1 MILLILLILIAILL
15 AITYLYV
22 RSWKRYI
29 VKSWKN
35 GIKKGL
41 SITKENLNQEIEKNN
56 KKYIAAIIFY
66 SKINYNYWKYTHLLN
81 IESSALNF
89 LRKNDDF
96 DINTLINLNE
106 DEILN
111 ISDVFYDSNKKN
123 IDILKE
129 KNLMKEDSEIKKYI
143 VEIKK
148 GQNICSMF

>member
-41 SITKENLNQEIEKNN
+41 NITKENRQQEISKNN
-56 KKYIAAIIFY
+56 KKYVATIIFY
-66 SKINYNYWKYTHLLN
+66 PKINYNYWKYTHLLN

-89 LRKNDDF
+89 LEKNDDF
-96 DINTLINLNE
+96 DINTLINLKE

-111 ISDVFYDSNKKN
+111 ISDSFYDLNKQN
-123 IDILKE
+123 IEILKE
-129 KNLMKEDSEIKKYI
+129 KNLIKEDSEIKKYI

-148 GQNICSMF
+148 GKNICSMC